1 VFDTLQSTFGA
12 LYVNDFNR
20 SGRVYQVQLQ
30 SEPRFRAYPE
40 DIRNVYVRARSG
52 DLVPLTALASIREV
66 KGPELLE
73 RFNVFTSAKILGS
86 AAPGYSSGDAIKA
99 MEEVASEV
107 LPQGYAPAWT
117 GTAYQEK
124 VSGGASSGVYL
135 LGVLMVFLI
144 LAAQFERW
152 TLPLAVILAVPFA
165 AFGALTAV
173 FLRGLQNDIYF
184 QIGMLTLIGL
194 AAKNAIL
201 IVEFAMMKH
210 HEGMPLAQAAVEGAK
225 LRFRPI
231 VMTSLTL
238 IFGVLP
244 LAVSSGAGAASRH
257 SLGTSVIGG
266 MLAATFIAT
275 FFVPLFFRWIAGL
288 RRKKGEQHGTEV
300 SEANV

>member
-1 VFDTLQSTFGA
+1 
-12 LYVNDFNR
+12 
-20 SGRVYQVQLQ
+20 
-30 SEPRFRAYPE
+30 
-40 DIRNVYVRARSG
+40 
-52 DLVPLTALASIREV
+52 
-66 KGPELLE
+66 
-73 RFNVFTSAKILGS
+73 
-86 AAPGYSSGDAIKA
+86 
-99 MEEVASEV
+99 
-107 LPQGYAPAWT
+107 
-117 GTAYQEK
+117 
-124 VSGGASSGVYL
+124 
-135 LGVLMVFLI
+135 
-144 LAAQFERW
+144 
-152 TLPLAVILAVPFA
+152 
-165 AFGALTAV
+165 
-173 FLRGLQNDIYF
+173 
-184 QIGMLTLIGL
+184 MLTLIGL

-244 LAVSSGAGAASRH
+244 LAISSGAGAASRH